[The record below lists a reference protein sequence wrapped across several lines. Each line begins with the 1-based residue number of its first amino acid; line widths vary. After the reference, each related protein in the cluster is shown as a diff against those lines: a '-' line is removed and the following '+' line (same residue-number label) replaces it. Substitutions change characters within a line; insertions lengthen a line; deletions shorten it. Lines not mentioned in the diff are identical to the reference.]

1 MNFQKNENNNLF
13 SPNNQYLNVY
23 SSNILQNSYDKRKT
37 NNSINNNN
45 ISNYELRKII
55 REEFESQMI
64 PYKNEIQKIK
74 SEINNFYTNENKDSI
89 ENLIKDIRLNFLN
102 CVNKK
107 LFDQKISEIEA
118 LISINNNKK
127 DMKIINSL
135 MNEMKKINLEIKNIK
150 YTTNS
155 LMESNKNNFL
165 QNISNK
171 SEMNPISNISDIKI
185 KDIMDKN
192 TFFQKDIENLKEE
205 INSFKTYF
213 NSSLMEKNKIV
224 DELDLKFE
232 NFKNNDSSVKL
243 NLYKDINK
251 IKEEI
256 NKIRNEFNGI
266 KIDNEDFRMNNINQ
280 NIDIKI
286 YEILDKLN
294 LTKLSKLDTD
304 KFNMISETYEQLAKN
319 YLIIAQ
325 KVKNQNDSVNSLLT
339 KLNLMSSELKAK
351 KNSMNQDNNNE
362 LIKNKYEYLERQVQ
376 YLYNRTEQIA
386 LDSMNIKESNI
397 NYEKRKEEFLL
408 IKKEINDLNKKM
420 DKYNIIKE
428 EDEKRRDEIN
438 LRIDEIK
445 NELKEE
451 KNINMENK
459 MNILQN
465 QTAIKSNKEKLIN
478 IEDKNNILEKVIFKL
493 DGEKIKNLENQIIN
507 MDKNLSQHINEE
519 KKLDEIKNEITE
531 NNKRNNDEKINTKF
545 NDIENKI
552 KNIKVEM
559 NNFDFDKKGN
569 GIDEL
574 KIKNLEE
581 QIKQLN
587 KEINNDNKNKI
598 LSEDI
603 ENKINNNSKEIN
615 KLKERISKLEEEKI
629 ILQKEIESLK
639 EKSNIPKINEEIQ
652 NDFINIIQDDKKEEE
667 KKEDIKEEEKEEE
680 KKEEEKEEEKKEEEK
695 EEEKEN
701 ESRNLPREII
711 DSNNNE
717 NEKDDNENNFDDF
730 EVEIS

>member
-23 SSNILQNSYDKRKT
+23 SSNILQNSYEKRKT

-74 SEINNFYTNENKDSI
+74 SEINNFYINENKDSI

-266 KIDNEDFRMNNINQ
+266 KIDNEDIRMNNINQ

-294 LTKLSKLDTD
+294 LTKLSKLDTN

-339 KLNLMSSELKAK
+339 KLN
-351 KNSMNQDNNNE
+351 
-362 LIKNKYEYLERQVQ
+362 
-376 YLYNRTEQIA
+376 
-386 LDSMNIKESNI
+386 
-397 NYEKRKEEFLL
+397 
-408 IKKEINDLNKKM
+408 
-420 DKYNIIKE
+420 
-428 EDEKRRDEIN
+428 
-438 LRIDEIK
+438 
-445 NELKEE
+445 
-451 KNINMENK
+451 
-459 MNILQN
+459 
-465 QTAIKSNKEKLIN
+465 
-478 IEDKNNILEKVIFKL
+478 
-493 DGEKIKNLENQIIN
+493 
-507 MDKNLSQHINEE
+507 
-519 KKLDEIKNEITE
+519 
-531 NNKRNNDEKINTKF
+531 
-545 NDIENKI
+545 
-552 KNIKVEM
+552 
-559 NNFDFDKKGN
+559 
-569 GIDEL
+569 
-574 KIKNLEE
+574 
-581 QIKQLN
+581 
-587 KEINNDNKNKI
+587 
-598 LSEDI
+598 
-603 ENKINNNSKEIN
+603 
-615 KLKERISKLEEEKI
+615 
-629 ILQKEIESLK
+629 
-639 EKSNIPKINEEIQ
+639 
-652 NDFINIIQDDKKEEE
+652 
-667 KKEDIKEEEKEEE
+667 
-680 KKEEEKEEEKKEEEK
+680 
-695 EEEKEN
+695 
-701 ESRNLPREII
+701 
-711 DSNNNE
+711 
-717 NEKDDNENNFDDF
+717 
-730 EVEIS
+730 